1 MRVPVSTEAVIV
13 VVTRMVMA
21 RVVVIATRMLVTR
34 RVIVISVIVAVR
46 RVSLRPAVALPMLP
60 DVRAHALDLTVET
73 LTFPLASNQEHP
85 RTKRR
90 GSVAS
95 PVGVPKQNTIKS
107 YI

>member
-1 MRVPVSTEAVIV
+1 MRVTVSTEAVIV

-21 RVVVIATRMLVTR
+21 RVVVIVTRMIVTR
-34 RVIVISVIVAVR
+34 RVIVIGVIVVVM
-46 RVSLRPAVALPMLP
+46 RVSVRPAAAPLLLPN
-60 DVRAHALDLTVET
+60 VRAHALDLTVET

-95 PVGVPKQNTIKS
+95 PVGVPNKIQ
-107 YI
+107 